1 MIITEKDVGRL
12 VRMRN
17 GKTTVIQRV
26 GRSQSASS
34 SNIIFNVH
42 TTSGDVYTND
52 GKKYHG
58 LVSDYDLVE
67 FVGGHSTVELSEAPS
82 ITAEDADFE
91 DNGQFIQK
99 VPSAESNAKRFLKML
114 EAQGIYEL
122 VVVTDMGELRC
133 EIYRDKKGE
142 G

>member
-1 MIITEKDVGRL
+1 MIITEKDVGRR

-17 GKTTVIQRV
+17 GKTTSIQRV
-26 GRSQSASS
+26 DRSH
-34 SNIIFNVH
+34 ILHTVH
-42 TTSGDVYTND
+42 TTRGYVYTID
-52 GKKYHG
+52 GKKYQG
-58 LVSDYDLVE
+58 LVSDYDLVD
-67 FVGGHSTVELSEAPS
+67 FVEGHSTVELSEAPS
-82 ITAEDADFE
+82 ITAEYDDFE

-114 EAQGIYEL
+114 VAQGIYEL
-122 VVVTDMGELRC
+122 IVVTDIGELRC

>member
-17 GKTTVIQRV
+17 GKTTSIQRV
-26 GRSQSASS
+26 GRS
-34 SNIIFNVH
+34 SNLFNVH

-52 GKKYHG
+52 GTKYQG

-67 FVGGHSTVELSEAPS
+67 FVGGHSAVELSEAPS
-82 ITAEDADFE
+82 ITAEDFE

-99 VPSAESNAKRFLKML
+99 VPSAESNAKRFLNML
-114 EAQGIYEL
+114 KAQGIYEL
-122 VVVTDMGELRC
+122 VIVTDMGELRC
-133 EIYRDKKGE
+133 ELFRDRQGE

>member
-17 GKTTVIQRV
+17 GKTTSIQRV
-26 GRSQSASS
+26 DRSH
-34 SNIIFNVH
+34 ILHNVH

-52 GKKYHG
+52 GKKYKG
-58 LVSDYDLVE
+58 LVSDYDLVD
-67 FVGGHSTVELSEAPS
+67 FVEGHSSVELSEAPS
-82 ITAEDADFE
+82 ITAVDDDFVDFE

-114 EAQGIYEL
+114 VAQGIYEL
-122 VVVTDMGELRC
+122 IVVTDIGELRC

>member
-26 GRSQSASS
+26 DRSH
-34 SNIIFNVH
+34 ILLNVH
-42 TTSGDVYTND
+42 TTSGDVYTN
-52 GKKYHG
+52 GGIKYPG

-67 FVGGHSTVELSEAPS
+67 FVGGHSTVELSETPS
-82 ITAEDADFE
+82 ITAKDDDFE

-133 EIYRDKKGE
+133 EIYRDKQGE